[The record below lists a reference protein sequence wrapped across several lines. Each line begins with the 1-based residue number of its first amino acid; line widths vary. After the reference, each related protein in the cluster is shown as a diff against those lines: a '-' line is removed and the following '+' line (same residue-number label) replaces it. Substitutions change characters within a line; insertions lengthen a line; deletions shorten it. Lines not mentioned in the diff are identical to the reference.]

1 MCYIVDKEYMERLK
15 MKFNLKSVRESRDLS
30 QNDLAR
36 LCDLTVAT
44 IQNYERGTKK
54 QYSHELIE
62 KFCEVLKCTPGELFT
77 IERELVA

>member
-1 MCYIVDKEYMERLK
+1 MKFRLK
-15 MKFNLKSVRESRDLS
+15 EIRESRGLS

-36 LCDLTVAT
+36 LCDLTVNT
-44 IQNYERGTKK
+44 ISNYERGKK
-54 QYSHELIE
+54 QYSHELLE